1 LVGLVIAVVLAIF
14 RYDLA
19 DIFTNDQTTSDLAAQ
34 MILVVALLQPLNAIV
49 FVLDGILIGAGDQRF
64 LALAM
69 IIATIGVWT
78 PAVLIITEIG
88 GGPLALWGALA
99 LFIGARSVGLG
110 WRFRSQAWAI
120 GGAKR
125 S

>member
-1 LVGLVIAVVLAIF
+1 MLAIF

-69 IIATIGVWT
+69 IIATIGVWA

-88 GGPLALWGALA
+88 GGPLALWGAVA